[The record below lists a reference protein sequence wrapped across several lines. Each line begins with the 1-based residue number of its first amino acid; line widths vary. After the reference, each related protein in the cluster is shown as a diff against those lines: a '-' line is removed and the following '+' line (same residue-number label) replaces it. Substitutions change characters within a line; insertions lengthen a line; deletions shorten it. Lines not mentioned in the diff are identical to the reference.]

1 MRRHVHGARAAVGTV
16 ARTLVGLSVLA
27 SCASAVQAQCDY
39 RSSLEPLESIE
50 GLTPEQIQELRVLR
64 EAFATAFE
72 RGDERN
78 EALSREENQRIRAV
92 VDGNTE
98 QIFFLR
104 IFDGF
109 MPVPNRYVVTS
120 PGTLRAMSRRPED
133 VDGLPGNISFGPR
146 SELPQFSEE
155 DPEPCA
161 TTEFTRYGLNVEIRD
176 YRGVRWVALYDD
188 SEYLRIAD
196 LNLSLWEAMLDVWYE
211 LGGRGNE

>member
-1 MRRHVHGARAAVGTV
+1 MGTM

-39 RSSLEPLESIE
+39 RANLVPLESIE
-50 GLTPEQIQELRVLR
+50 GLTPEQIQEFRVLR
-64 EAFATAFE
+64 EAIAAAFE
-72 RGDERN
+72 QGDDRD

-92 VDGNTE
+92 VDGDTE

-109 MPVPNRYVVTS
+109 MPVPNRYVVNG

-133 VDGLPGNISFGPR
+133 ALGLTGSMHFGPR
-146 SELPQFSEE
+146 SELPQFSDE

-161 TTEFTRYGLNVEIRD
+161 QAEFTRHGLNVEVRD
-176 YRGVRWVALYDD
+176 YRGVRWVVLYDD
-188 SEYLRIAD
+188 SEYLSIVD
-196 LNLSLWEAMLDVWYE
+196 FNHDLWEAMLDVWYE
-211 LGGRGNE
+211 LDGRGNE

>member
-64 EAFATAFE
+64 EAFAAAFE

-78 EALSREENQRIRAV
+78 GALSREENQRIRDA
-92 VDGNTE
+92 VDGTTE
-98 QIFFLR
+98 RIFFLR

-109 MPVPNRYVVTS
+109 M
-120 PGTLRAMSRRPED
+120 
-133 VDGLPGNISFGPR
+133 F
-146 SELPQFSEE
+146 
-155 DPEPCA
+155 
-161 TTEFTRYGLNVEIRD
+161 RD

-196 LNLSLWEAMLDVWYE
+196 FNLSLWEAMLDVWYE
-211 LGGRGNE
+211 PGGRGNE